1 MDFIFYDEDVE
12 LKKLDYI
19 YYLNQNEIDRLME
32 NEKFKTEVHKLF
44 DKKSEQQLSKKE
56 YAIFKKVYKDKF

>member
-1 MDFIFYDEDVE
+1 M
-12 LKKLDYI
+12 
-19 YYLNQNEIDRLME
+19 NQNEIDRLME